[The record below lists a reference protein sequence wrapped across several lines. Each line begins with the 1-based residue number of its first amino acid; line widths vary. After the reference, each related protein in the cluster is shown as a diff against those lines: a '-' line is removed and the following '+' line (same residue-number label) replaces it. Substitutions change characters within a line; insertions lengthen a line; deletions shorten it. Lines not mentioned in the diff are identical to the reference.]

1 MKSGRKRD
9 TVVLGDFEVA
19 LNAGELEKR
28 EDARVEHLLRVS
40 LAAMRIDDDANSLH
54 ARVVL

>member
-19 LNAGELEKR
+19 LNACELEKR

>member
-54 ARVVL
+54 TRVVL

>member
-19 LNAGELEKR
+19 LNAGKLEKR

>member
-28 EDARVEHLLRVS
+28 EDASEEHLMRVS
-40 LAAMRIDDDANSLH
+40 LADVRIDDDANSLH